1 MFAFAVVPLAAVA
14 VMLLIGVI
22 TSMLSAIV
30 VTRFL
35 LTRFVRVTDNT
46 KLYVAVKEAK

>member
-22 TSMLSAIV
+22 I
-30 VTRFL
+30 
-35 LTRFVRVTDNT
+35 
-46 KLYVAVKEAK
+46 VAVIMRR